1 MRTYSAFIIII
12 AREMNRQSRYHEIYP
27 PGGDEISVSSIFQGP
42 LMNAPG
48 IVELAH
54 THSTT
59 AENLHRCGGSFER
72 KKLREHWILSR
83 HAVII

>member
-1 MRTYSAFIIII
+1 
-12 AREMNRQSRYHEIYP
+12 MNRQSRYHEIYYR
-27 PGGDEISVSSIFQGP
+27 GGDKISVSSIFKVP
-42 LMNAPG
+42 IMNSPG

-54 THSTT
+54 TYSTT
-59 AENLHRCGGSFER
+59 AENLHRCKGSFER